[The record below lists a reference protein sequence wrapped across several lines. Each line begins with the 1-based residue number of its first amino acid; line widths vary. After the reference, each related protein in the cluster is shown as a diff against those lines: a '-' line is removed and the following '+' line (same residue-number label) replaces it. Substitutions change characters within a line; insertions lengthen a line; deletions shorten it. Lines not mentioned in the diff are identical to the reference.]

1 MHESRFYSM
10 ASLSGLSG
18 EDRGLTGLEARIR
31 MTTLSILIE
40 KQLGEMSE
48 DETGGDIRVT

>member
-1 MHESRFYSM
+1 M

-40 KQLGEMSE
+40 KQLGEMLE
-48 DETGGDIRVT
+48 DEAGSDIRVT